1 MNFPPVW
8 PFVAN
13 ESEFFP
19 RLVESMIRD
28 ALADTPVVCV
38 LGARQ
43 CGKTALVKHMF
54 PDRPYVDLD
63 TYSEFVMASED
74 PGSYIERLPDSVTI
88 DEVQKVPN
96 LIGPIKVSVDQNR
109 RPGRFILTGSVNL
122 LLIPGLT
129 QTLAGRMEIID
140 LYPLTES
147 EKSKSGGNFL
157 YDLFDDRLKP
167 DFKTKRTVIS
177 NLEFEERII
186 SGGYVEPLNRDILR
200 ARQWRRSYLRDIAE
214 REVPETFKIRN
225 PELLSRIME
234 LLAWR
239 TGSLL
244 RISEL
249 AKAFAV
255 HRLTLERYLAYLERV
270 YLVRRIPAWHSN
282 KTKRLTKSPKIHF
295 IDCGLAATLA
305 DFPMDNQEKNRVYL
319 GHLCESF
326 VVQQII
332 AHAGWTN
339 PDLRFWHYRDKDQV
353 EVDLVMTLREKV
365 WGFEIKSKTS
375 VNSRDA
381 KGLIKLANACGN
393 DFQKGI
399 LFYRGSDIISLA
411 KGLVLAVPVSELW
424 TR

>member
-1 MNFPPVW
+1 M
-8 PFVAN
+8 AN
-13 ESEFFP
+13 ENKFFP

-28 ALADTPVVCV
+28 AISDTPVVCV

-43 CGKTALVKHMF
+43 CGKTALVRHMF

-63 TYSEFVMASED
+63 THSEFVMASED
-74 PGSYIERLPDSVTI
+74 PGSYIQRLPGTVTI

-140 LYPLTES
+140 LHPLTES
-147 EKSKSGGNFL
+147 EKSRSSGNFL
-157 YDLFDDRLKP
+157 FDLLDERLKP
-167 DFKTKRTVIS
+167 DFRTDQAIMS

-186 SGGYVEPLNRDILR
+186 SGGYTEPLNRDILR

-214 REVPETFKIRN
+214 REVPETFKIRD
-225 PELLSRIME
+225 PELLYRIME

-239 TGSLL
+239 TGSVL

-249 AKAFAV
+249 AKTLAV

-270 YLVRRIPAWHSN
+270 YLVRRIPAWNSN
-282 KTKRLTKSPKIHF
+282 RTKRLTKSPKIHF

-305 DFPMDNQEKNRVYL
+305 DFPTDNEEENRVYL
-319 GHLCESF
+319 DHLCESF
-326 VVQQII
+326 VVQQIF

-393 DFQKGI
+393 DFQIGI
-399 LFYRGSDIISLA
+399 LFYRGSDIISFA

>member
-1 MNFPPVW
+1 M
-8 PFVAN
+8 AN
-13 ESEFFP
+13 ENKFFP
-19 RLVESMIRD
+19 RLAESMIRD
-28 ALADTPVVCV
+28 AISDTPVVCV

-43 CGKTALVKHMF
+43 CGKTALVRHMF

-63 TYSEFVMASED
+63 THSEFVMASED
-74 PGSYIERLPDSVTI
+74 PGSYIQRLPDTITI
-88 DEVQKVPN
+88 DEVQQVPN

-140 LYPLTES
+140 LHPLTES
-147 EKSKSGGNFL
+147 EKSRSSGKFL
-157 YDLFDDRLKP
+157 FDLLDDRLKP
-167 DFKTKRTVIS
+167 DFRTDRTIMS

-186 SGGYVEPLNRDILR
+186 SGGYVEPLNRDVLR

-214 REVPETFKIRN
+214 REVPEVFKIRN

-234 LLAWR
+234 LLACR

-249 AKAFAV
+249 AKSLAV
-255 HRLTLERYLAYLERV
+255 HRLTIERYLAYLERV
-270 YLVRRIPAWHSN
+270 YLVRRIPAWNSN
-282 KTKRLTKSPKIHF
+282 RTKRLTKSPKIHF

-305 DFPMDNQEKNRVYL
+305 DFPTDNEEENRVYL
-319 GHLCESF
+319 DHLCESF
-326 VVQQII
+326 VVQQIF

-393 DFQKGI
+393 DFQIGI
-399 LFYRGSDIISLA
+399 LFYRGSDIISFA

>member
-1 MNFPPVW
+1 M
-8 PFVAN
+8 AN
-13 ESEFFP
+13 ENKFFP

-28 ALADTPVVCV
+28 AISDTPVVCV

-43 CGKTALVKHMF
+43 CGKTALVRHMF

-63 TYSEFVMASED
+63 THSEFVMASED
-74 PGSYIERLPDSVTI
+74 PGSYIQRLPETVTI
-88 DEVQKVPN
+88 DEVQQVPN

-129 QTLAGRMEIID
+129 QTLTGRMEIID
-140 LYPLTES
+140 LHPLTES
-147 EKSKSGGNFL
+147 EKSISSGKF
-157 YDLFDDRLKP
+157 LFDLLDDGLKP
-167 DFKTKRTVIS
+167 DFRSDRTVMS

-186 SGGYVEPLNRDILR
+186 SGGYVEPLNRDVLR

-214 REVPETFKIRN
+214 REVPEVFKIRN

-234 LLAWR
+234 LLACR

-249 AKAFAV
+249 AKSLAV
-255 HRLTLERYLAYLERV
+255 HRLTIERYLAYLERV

-282 KTKRLTKSPKIHF
+282 RTKRLTKSPKIHF
-295 IDCGLAATLA
+295 VDCGLAATLA

-332 AHAGWTN
+332 AHAGWTH

-353 EVDLVMTLREKV
+353 EVDLVMTLKEKV
-365 WGFEIKSKTS
+365 WGFEIKSNTS

-381 KGLIKLANACGN
+381 RGLIKLANACSN

-411 KGLVLAVPVSELW
+411 NGLVLAVPVSMLW
-424 TR
+424 TQ